1 MSEDTYEVY
10 AVRYGH
16 FEARSPM
23 NYLGGDPHDVPEP
36 LDYYVWAIV
45 GKEKTYVV
53 DSGFDEARSK
63 TRKRDIVK
71 PVGEGLKAI
80 GIDPDKVTDVIVSH
94 MHYDH
99 VGNHTLFPQAKY
111 HIQDTEMAF
120 VTGRCMC
127 HAQMRL
133 PFEFDDVTAML
144 RRVYDGR
151 VEFHDGDS
159 QIAPGITV
167 HKIGGHSKGLQCVRV
182 KTRRGNVVLA
192 SDSIHLFR
200 HMEQSRVFPVF
211 HNIEEVLEGYKKVQR
226 LADSPTHIIPGH
238 DPLVLQ
244 RYEAARENLKN
255 WVARLDVDPRE

>member
-1 MSEDTYEVY
+1 LSDDIYEVY

-23 NYLGGDPHDVPEP
+23 NYLGGDPHDVPQP
-36 LDYYVWAIV
+36 LDYYVWAIIGN
-45 GKEKTYVV
+45 GKTFIV

-63 TRKRDIVK
+63 TRNRQIVK
-71 PVGEGLKAI
+71 PVGEGLKVL
-80 GIDPDKVTDVIVSH
+80 GVDPETVSDVIVSH

-99 VGNHTLFPQAKY
+99 VGNHQLFPHARY
-111 HIQDTEMAF
+111 HIQDTEMGF

-127 HAQMRL
+127 HAQMRI

-144 RRVYDGR
+144 RKVYDGR

-159 QIAPGITV
+159 EVAPGITV

-182 KTRRGNVVLA
+182 KTRRGYVVLA
-192 SDSIHLFR
+192 SDSSHFYT
-200 HMEQSRVFPVF
+200 HMEQSRVFPLF
-211 HNIEEVLEGYKKVQR
+211 HNIEEVLEGYKTLRR
-226 LADSPTHIIPGH
+226 LASSPNHIIPGH

-244 RYEAARENLKN
+244 RYQPAKDALKD
-255 WVARLDVDPRE
+255 WVARLDVDPKQ